1 MLNEIVMNVLDSVNA
16 IVENAGG
23 NRLVVF
29 NQATAVR
36 LSKCSFTT
44 LRKFLKVVKTE
55 KTYTIW
61 KRTENLD
68 DDDKEYIMKK
78 IRKGTW
84 TTHDVEERYGVT
96 IIEGKRNWY
105 QIDWEKVISYYN
117 IAVVRTQDDLE
128 KVIRTQGDLEKL
140 LSYDSMKGLV

>member
-1 MLNEIVMNVLDSVNA
+1 MLNETVMNVLDSVNA
-16 IVENAGG
+16 IVENADG

-29 NQATAVR
+29 NEATAVR
-36 LSKCSFTT
+36 LSKCSFST
-44 LRKFLKVVKTE
+44 LRKVLKVRSAE
-55 KTYTIW
+55 TYTIW
-61 KRTENLD
+61 KDTGNLD

-84 TTHDVEERYGVT
+84 TAYDVEEIYGVI

-105 QIDWEKVISYYN
+105 QIDWEKVTSYYN
-117 IAVVRTQDDLE
+117 IAVTKTR
-128 KVIRTQGDLEKL
+128 GDLKKL

>member
-1 MLNEIVMNVLDSVNA
+1 MLNETVMNVLDSVNA

-29 NQATAVR
+29 NEATAVR
-36 LSKCSFTT
+36 LSKCSFST
-44 LRKFLKVVKTE
+44 LRKVLKVRSAE
-55 KTYTIW
+55 TYTIW
-61 KRTENLD
+61 KDTENLD
-68 DDDKEYIMKK
+68 DDDREYIMKK

-84 TTHDVEERYGVT
+84 TAYDVEERYGVT

-105 QIDWEKVISYYN
+105 QIDWKKVTSYYN
-117 IAVVRTQDDLE
+117 IAVI
-128 KVIRTQGDLEKL
+128 KTQGDLEKL

>member
-1 MLNEIVMNVLDSVNA
+1 MLNETVINVLDSVNA

-55 KTYTIW
+55 TYTLW
-61 KRTENLD
+61 KEAAYRGD
-68 DDDKEYIMKK
+68 
-78 IRKGTW
+78 
-84 TTHDVEERYGVT
+84 
-96 IIEGKRNWY
+96 EGKRNWY
-105 QIDWEKVISYYN
+105 QINWDDVMEEYET
-117 IAVVRTQDDLE
+117 AVL
-128 KVIRTQGDLEKL
+128 KTQGDLEKL

>member
-1 MLNEIVMNVLDSVNA
+1 MLNETVINVLDSVNA
-16 IVENAGG
+16 IVENADG

-36 LSKCSFTT
+36 LSKCSFST

-55 KTYTIW
+55 TYTLW
-61 KRTENLD
+61 KDTENLD

-84 TTHDVEERYGVT
+84 TAYDVEERYDVT

-105 QIDWEKVISYYN
+105 QIDWKEVTSYYN
-117 IAVVRTQDDLE
+117 IA
-128 KVIRTQGDLEKL
+128 VIRTQGDLEKL